1 MQVSRATRCFGW
13 RSDITLAGIW
23 HNLILVG
30 YGVEFEQS
38 GIVAEG
44 LAGACVH
51 SDVFGP
57 YLLESEKLA
66 RTSQKPS
73 KSLIQLLQEVRSDP
87 VLCDKDHWQGG
98 NSFAY
103 NDDVASNAPPGMA
116 KLASQYKIDEP
127 EQLEFRTVELINVCA
142 FIAGAAQR
150 ANKVVKVDFIFVHYI
165 NASIFYSAFLKQEW
179 ISTAAKCRLLEWY
192 ARLILMFYAAS
203 LGPELHANEIKDY
216 RPSQPESTWSSIMKR
231 CLVVTDDGHLPK
243 LIRALA
249 HGEQVSQ
256 PWEAE
261 DAQKSTKM
269 LPVTGGMWLQ
279 MANMAIDSA
288 EAEPDLLRRWVR
300 GAGSDE
306 AWAEVP
312 DRAK

>member
-1 MQVSRATRCFGW
+1 MAFSLGCAL
-13 RSDITLAGIW
+13 TLEFAGIW
-23 HNLILVG
+23 HNLIIVG
-30 YGVEFEQS
+30 YGVEFEQP

-66 RTSQKPS
+66 RTSQESHKP
-73 KSLIQLLQEVRSDP
+73 LIRLLREIRENS
-87 VLCDKDHWQGG
+87 VLCDRDHWKGG

-103 NDDVASNAPPGMA
+103 DDDVVSNAPPGMA
-116 KLASQYKIDEP
+116 KLASQYKIDDP
-127 EQLEFRTVELINVCA
+127 AQLQFRTVELINVCA

-150 ANKVVKVDFIFVHYI
+150 SNKVVKIDFIFVHYI
-165 NASIFYSAFLKQEW
+165 NASIFYSAFLEQDW

-192 ARLILMFYAAS
+192 ARLILLFYAAS
-203 LGPELHANEIKDY
+203 LGPELLASEVKDY
-216 RPSQPESTWSSIMKR
+216 RPCQPESAWSSIMKR
-231 CLVVTDDGHLPK
+231 SLAVPDDGHLPK

-261 DAQKSTKM
+261 DAQRSTKV
-269 LPVTGGMWLQ
+269 LPVTDGMWLQ
-279 MANMAIDSA
+279 IANMAIDSA

-306 AWAEVP
+306 AWAEFP
-312 DRAK
+312 DRTKLTS